1 MTAIDAL
8 KVTAVVFVAALLQT
22 AVFSDVILLGGTP
35 DVLLVTLVAVALLRG
50 SLVGAVA
57 GFFGGLVV
65 DVALLGTLGVTSL
78 LLTLVGYWTGRYGE
92 TTAQDRR
99 YAPYLSVAVITFCY
113 LVGELA
119 LRFMLAE
126 PAPVETVLVDTFFQ
140 TLALNLIVTWPIYAV
155 VRRVLP
161 VRTPARIVRGVGALG

>member
-1 MTAIDAL
+1 VTVVDAV
-8 KVTAVVFVAALLQT
+8 KVAAVLFVAALLQT
-22 AVFSDVILLGGTP
+22 AVFSDVIVLGGSP
-35 DVLLVTLVAVALLRG
+35 DVLLVALVAVALLRG

-57 GFFGGLVV
+57 GFFGGLIV

-78 LLTLVGYWTGRYGE
+78 LLTLAGYWTGRYGE

-126 PAPVETVLVDTFFQ
+126 PAPVETVLIDTFFQ
-140 TLALNLIVTWPIYAV
+140 TLALNLLVTWPIYSV
-155 VRRVLP
+155 VRRLLP
-161 VRTPARIVRGVGALG
+161 VRLPARIVRGVGALG